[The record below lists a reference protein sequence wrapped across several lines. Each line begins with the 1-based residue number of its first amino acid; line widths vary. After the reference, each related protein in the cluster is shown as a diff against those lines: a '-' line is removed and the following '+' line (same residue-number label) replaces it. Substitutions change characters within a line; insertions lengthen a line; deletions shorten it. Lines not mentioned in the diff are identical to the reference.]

1 MEAETRRV
9 VTVLGDIN
17 VDLGFMLP
25 HFPRENDDNPV
36 TAVHWGG
43 GGSGLNMAVAVG
55 RLGAIPYVI
64 GRVGNDLAGSFAL
77 QTARAHAVQI
87 SAVQTDPSAAT
98 GLCGIVVTPNG
109 QRSFLS
115 FRGANVYCDA
125 STLTPSLIRSS
136 QMLLVGAHVLLDDP
150 QRSAA
155 LQAMEMA
162 IEQRCLIALDLCLPA
177 VRVARRLI
185 VRLLP
190 QLWLLTMNEDELR
203 TLLPGQSVAQA
214 LDSLIGSGVRHVAIK
229 RGAQGCSVASADG
242 RRLDV
247 LPPAVTAVDTTA
259 CGDAFSAAYA
269 WGLAYGLDVSQ
280 SATLANLV
288 GALTATR
295 YGAVEAIPSTAE
307 IRSRL
312 SAAIAKRLW
321 PDHSSG

>member
-1 MEAETRRV
+1 MEAETRLV
-9 VTVLGDIN
+9 VTTLGDIN
-17 VDLGFMLP
+17 VDLGFVLP
-25 HFPRENDDNPV
+25 QFPREGDDNSA
-36 TAVHWGG
+36 TTVHWGS
-43 GGSGLNMAVAVG
+43 GGSGLNMAVAAS
-55 RLGAIPYVI
+55 RLGATPYVI

-77 QTARAHAVQI
+77 QTARAHGVQVNAI
-87 SAVQTDPSAAT
+87 QIDPGAAT
-98 GLCGIVVTPNG
+98 GLCGIIITPGG

-125 STLTPSLIRSS
+125 STVTPSLIRAS
-136 QMLLVGAHVLLDDP
+136 QMLLVGAHALLDDP

-155 LQAMEMA
+155 LHAMELA
-162 IEQRCLIALDLCLPA
+162 IEQRCAIALDLCLPA

-203 TLLPGQSVAQA
+203 ALLPGQSVAQA
-214 LDSLIGSGVRHVAIK
+214 LDSLIGAGVRHVAIK

-247 LPPAVTAVDTTA
+247 LPPAVSVVDTTA
-259 CGDAFSAAYA
+259 CGDAFSVAYA
-269 WGLAYGLDVSQ
+269 WGLIHGLDLSQ

-295 YGAVEAIPSTAE
+295 YGAVEAIPSSVE

-312 SAAIAKRLW
+312 SADIVERLW
-321 PDHSSG
+321 PSS